1 LDWEQVYDE
10 HGPALLLYA
19 RQWAVSPSD
28 AEDAVQEAFVE
39 VYRKQRDPEAVVGL
53 LYRAAKWRALDLGRR
68 RRRRRD
74 REARAHADAGGDAV
88 WFERSLEQDERRQAV
103 ERAVQALPPEQRE
116 VLVLRIWGGLTFR
129 QAAEALDIPPGTAAS
144 RYRLALKTLAQT
156 IPTDFAAE
164 VSHASA

>member
-1 LDWEQVYDE
+1 LDWERVYDE

-19 RQWAVSPSD
+19 RQWAFSPSD

-53 LYRAAKWRALDLGRR
+53 LYRAVKWRALDLGRR
-68 RRRRRD
+68 RQRRRD
-74 REARAHADAGGDAV
+74 REARAHADAGGDTV
-88 WFERSLEQDERRQAV
+88 LFDRCLEQDERRQAV
-103 ERAVQALPPEQRE
+103 ERAVQELPAEQRE

-144 RYRLALKTLAQT
+144 RYRLALKTLAHHMPADLAT
-156 IPTDFAAE
+156 E
-164 VSHASA
+164 VCRGSA